1 MKRSTNWRTLG
12 MAGLVCLPAL
22 ILVGLLVKYAVN
34 VPFWDQW
41 ELVTIFEKWHAGTL
55 GFADFF
61 AQHNEHRVLFP
72 RLIMFALAVATGWN
86 TLYEVAVNVVLAAAT
101 FWFLWQ
107 VIKATF
113 DSARI
118 RFVAAASVSLVIFSP
133 LQFENWMWG
142 WQIQWFLNV
151 LGLVVAVWALS
162 AWQTKNKWAA
172 FIVAVI
178 AAGVATYS
186 LASGFFVWL
195 VCVPLLWFRKDLR
208 PLLWAWVTAAAV
220 VVGSHYI
227 GYVDPAY
234 HPSKLIFLKEPLNFI
249 MYFLVYAGRP
259 LIVDFLLSVP
269 IFIAYGVVYASAL
282 AYLFKKHIRQVTTT
296 LLPWLSIGL
305 YGLLAA
311 GSTSI
316 SRLGFGVE
324 QAYSSRYSTLSSLLL
339 IAGIV
344 LLYKIIEQERAKAG
358 VAVRR
363 AVVVVLSGAMLLVG
377 ANYAKGIVQ
386 MHERNEHLTKVQTC
400 ARMAASADDDCLLFL
415 YPNKE
420 IVWERLQYLR
430 AIHWGGL

>member
-1 MKRSTNWRTLG
+1 MKRNINWRAIG
-12 MAGLVCLPAL
+12 VAGLICLPAIIL
-22 ILVGLLVKYAVN
+22 IALLAKYSVN

-72 RLIMFALAVATGWN
+72 RLIMFALAVMTGWN
-86 TLYEVAVNVVLAAAT
+86 TLYEVAMNVLLAAGI

-107 VIKATF
+107 ILRATF
-113 DSARI
+113 ASGRMRNI
-118 RFVAAASVSLVIFSP
+118 AAISVSLVVFSP

-162 AWQTKNKWAA
+162 TWRARPWFRFAL
-172 FIVAVI
+172 AVI
-178 AAGVATYS
+178 AATVATYS

-195 VCVPLLWFRKDLR
+195 VCVPILWFVKDMRRLLWV
-208 PLLWAWVTAAAV
+208 WVLAAV
-220 VVGSHYI
+220 LVVGSHYI

-249 MYFLVYAGRP
+249 MYFLVYSGRP
-259 LIVDFLLSVP
+259 LIIDFLLSIP
-269 IFIAYGVVYASAL
+269 IFIAYAVVYLGAL
-282 AYLFKKHIRQVTTT
+282 GYVYKKHKEQLTTT

-305 YGLLAA
+305 YGLFAA

-339 IAGIV
+339 VAGIV
-344 LLYKIIEQERAKAG
+344 LLCVIINSERHKTG
-358 VAVRR
+358 LVIRR
-363 AVVVVLSGAMLLVG
+363 VTASLLVGAMLLVG
-377 ANYAKGIVQ
+377 ANYVKGGIQ
-386 MHERNEHLTKVQTC
+386 MQERNVHLTKVQTC
-400 ARMAASADDDCLLFL
+400 AQTATSANDDCLLLL

-420 IVWERLQYLR
+420 VVWERLRYLR
-430 AIHWGGL
+430 SIHWGGL